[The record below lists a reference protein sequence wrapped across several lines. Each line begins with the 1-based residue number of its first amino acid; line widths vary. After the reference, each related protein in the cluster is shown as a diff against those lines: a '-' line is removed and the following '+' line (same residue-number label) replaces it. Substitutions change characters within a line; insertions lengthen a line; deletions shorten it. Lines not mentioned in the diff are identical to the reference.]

1 MAKRRF
7 NYIRRKPASGTRRA
21 VFSGFGSLIL
31 LLLCLLLSVRE
42 KGQGPLLLGALG
54 LSSLLAAVFSIFCAF
69 YGLQER
75 DRNRTGV
82 RIAGACSTLIALL
95 WAVLIFVGLRLSR

>member
-1 MAKRRF
+1 MAKRRY
-7 NYIRRKPASGTRRA
+7 NYIRKKPASGTRRA
-21 VFSGFGSLIL
+21 VLAGLGSLML

-54 LSSLLAAVFSIFCAF
+54 LSSLLAAGFSLFHAF
-69 YGLQER
+69 YGMQER

-82 RIAGACSTLIALL
+82 RIAGAGSALIALL
-95 WAVLIFVGLRLSR
+95 WVVLIFAGLRLS